1 MTSTTRRLIAA
12 AVTLACFASFLWL
25 SGLPWVR
32 SPEMAFYWF
41 CASGCAVIVTQLV
54 EYGDDHE

>member
-1 MTSTTRRLIAA
+1 MTLAKRRLIAA
-12 AVTLACFASFLWL
+12 GTTLACCASFLWL

-41 CASGCAVIVTQLV
+41 CACGCAVIVTQFV
-54 EYGDDHE
+54 GYGE